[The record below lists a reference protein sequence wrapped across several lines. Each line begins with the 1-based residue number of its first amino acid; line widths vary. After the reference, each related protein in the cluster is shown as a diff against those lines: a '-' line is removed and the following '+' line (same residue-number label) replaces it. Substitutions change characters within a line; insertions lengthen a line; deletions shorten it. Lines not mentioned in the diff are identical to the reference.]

1 MKHIGEVLRLMK
13 GNDLSYKDCV
23 MMVIGCM
30 LIIVIHVVEGFYF
43 AFICVTRESLEL
55 LLEDKQV

>member
-1 MKHIGEVLRLMK
+1 M
-13 GNDLSYKDCV
+13 

-43 AFICVTRESLEL
+43 AFICVIRESLEL
-55 LLEDKQV
+55 LLEGKQV

>member
-1 MKHIGEVLRLMK
+1 MK
-13 GNDLSYKDCV
+13 GNDLNYDDCV

-43 AFICVTRESLEL
+43 AFICVTMENLEL